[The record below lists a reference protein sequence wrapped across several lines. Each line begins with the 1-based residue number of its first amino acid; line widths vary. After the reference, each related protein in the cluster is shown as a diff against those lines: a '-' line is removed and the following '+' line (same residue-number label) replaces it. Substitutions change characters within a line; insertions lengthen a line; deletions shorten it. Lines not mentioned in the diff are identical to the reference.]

1 MTAISSEANQD
12 GEQKSPQL
20 PEWAITAGSW
30 IIPISLATVMAGQIF
45 FAAIK
50 FYWGIEHPA
59 WLFWG
64 LLVAGV
70 TTAILR
76 GVSSIK
82 LTILDIAMIS
92 FVAVLVASSLVRGLG
107 SPSQSLYYIAAF
119 ILLPFLAG
127 RLLDTG
133 GITRF
138 LKAII
143 CIVFAAI
150 PLVGIG
156 LLNLP
161 ESELTSDRISALFIT
176 YDSLN
181 VAGVS
186 TIPFVSTA
194 FGLLLVLMV
203 SSSTRPK
210 HWNWRLSFSTA
221 CMCIAIWFLM
231 FAGTR
236 GGIFSAL
243 LVSIVLLAVAHASI
257 SRRIGLL
264 LILLSAMAISWMAL
278 PNERKA
284 HFGQVSSIQK
294 DAGPIQKEAGPI
306 QKDEDSIC
314 NIYGNSPATRLHY
327 YASALK
333 LFLGSP
339 WLGIGAGNYG
349 FKYCGSSGAFISP
362 HSILLQV
369 LAELGLSGAMVY
381 LMLMGITL
389 YSLIRTMM
397 RDSGQR
403 RQISWMLISIWL
415 FFFLQDQISGN
426 YFTSF
431 HFYATTGLASG
442 LMAHQLSSPDVSDL
456 NTVENG

>member
-1 MTAISSEANQD
+1 MTAISSEANKV
-12 GEQKSPQL
+12 GEQKPPQL
-20 PEWAITAGSW
+20 PEWAVTAGSW
-30 IIPISLATVMAGQIF
+30 IIPISLATIMAGQIF

-70 TTAILR
+70 ATAIVR
-76 GVSSIK
+76 GVASIK
-82 LTILDIAMIS
+82 LTTLDIAMFS

-107 SPSQSLYYIAAF
+107 SPSKSLYYIAAF

-161 ESELTSDRISALFIT
+161 ESELKSDRISTLFIT
-176 YDSLN
+176 YDSLS

-203 SSSTRPK
+203 SLGTSSNPK
-210 HWNWRLSFSTA
+210 YWDWRLSLSSA

-231 FAGTR
+231 FVGTR
-236 GGIFSAL
+236 GGVFSAL
-243 LVSIVLLAVAHASI
+243 LVSIVLLVVAHTSI
-257 SRRIGLL
+257 TRRIVLL
-264 LILLSAMAISWMAL
+264 LILLSAMAVSWTAL

-284 HFGQVSSIQK
+284 HFGQASSIQK
-294 DAGPIQKEAGPI
+294 DADPI

-314 NIYGNSPATRLHY
+314 NIYGNSPATRSHY

-333 LFLGSP
+333 LFLDSP
-339 WLGIGAGNYG
+339 WLGIGASNYG
-349 FKYCGSSGAFISP
+349 FKYCGPSGAFISP

-369 LAELGLSGAMVY
+369 LAELGLSGAMTY
-381 LMLMGITL
+381 LMLIGITL
-389 YSLIRTMM
+389 YSLIKTMAH
-397 RDSGQR
+397 DTGQR
-403 RQISWMLISIWL
+403 LQIAWMLISIWL
-415 FFFLQDQISGN
+415 FFFLQDQMSGN

-431 HFYATTGLASG
+431 HFFAATGLASG
-442 LMAHQLSSPDVSDL
+442 ITAHQLSAPDVSDL